1 MFWLKTH
8 LRSVSSSSEKLRWR
22 IKPATDETIVSKV
35 QKLVEALTQSYY
47 FHVVMLPQKTISIRS
62 RKGRCL
68 RWVSNECVE
77 INAFGVYLVLTY
89 KRLSGSSSWSYRS
102 VLLPLFMSLI
112 LAVYRSLWKFR
123 KVIFICYGFGSLRME
138 YSFAPSHSR
147 EPLRKALKCTFN
159 LKKDVEEVSDEVTD
173 QPCFH
178 FSWVWY

>member
-8 LRSVSSSSEKLRWR
+8 LRSVSSSSEKLRWW

-89 KRLSGSSSWSYRS
+89 KRLRGSSSWSYIS
-102 VLLPLFMSLI
+102 VLFPLFISLI
-112 LAVYRSLWKFR
+112 LAVYRSLR
-123 KVIFICYGFGSLRME
+123 KSRTVKNT
-138 YSFAPSHSR
+138 FAFVMVSVLYAWSTPSPHHTRESR
-147 EPLRKALKCTFN
+147 FEKL
-159 LKKDVEEVSDEVTD
+159 
-173 QPCFH
+173 
-178 FSWVWY
+178 

>member
-35 QKLVEALTQSYY
+35 QKLIEALTQSYY
-47 FHVVMLPQKTISIRS
+47 IHVVMLPQKTISIRS

-102 VLLPLFMSLI
+102 VLLPLFISLI
-112 LAVYRSLWKFR
+112 LAVYRKFR
-123 KVIFICYGFGSLRME
+123 TVKNT
-138 YSFAPSHSR
+138 FAFVMVSVLYAWSTLSPHHTRESR
-147 EPLRKALKCTFN
+147 FEKL
-159 LKKDVEEVSDEVTD
+159 
-173 QPCFH
+173 
-178 FSWVWY
+178 